1 MFAYGAFLIFFKFQQ
16 IQFSKSSQFHFTKSS
31 SNRHHKLLPTEYGK
45 NGSHL
50 IFFASTKVS
59 GLRSQFKDLEVT
71 DGGTSVNILWNWSYD
86 YFNWKFCS
94 SSLFQNSLIQNRRY
108 FKTMYMSIKDKEC
121 DAHPKVPV
129 YIFSTLALLYFTVKN
144 EA

>member
-1 MFAYGAFLIFFKFQQ
+1 MLIIFGHITKKSFYFNNINLYQKVSIGANQPCGASNKWMFAYGAFLIFFKFQQ

-59 GLRSQFKDLEVT
+59 GLRSQFKDL
-71 DGGTSVNILWNWSYD
+71 
-86 YFNWKFCS
+86 
-94 SSLFQNSLIQNRRY
+94 
-108 FKTMYMSIKDKEC
+108 
-121 DAHPKVPV
+121 PKP
-129 YIFSTLALLYFTVKN
+129 T
-144 EA
+144 